1 MEIARHVIFVIL
13 PISIASMLLTFLA
26 IPAIL
31 AILAI
36 SDHDDTAGLPDSLV
50 NRRLNVNMELT
61 RVTTRRVQSFGADRL
76 AGLQAIASDLGVI
89 SVRHI
94 WEAHLLATKKKKKK
108 KKIFIHE
115 SASIISLPACFT
127 NNATSRNLRWKKT
140 PSQAE
145 RFLQCFL
152 ANSQDSNS

>member
-89 SVRHI
+89 SGRHI
-94 WEAHLLATKKKKKK
+94 YWQPKKK
-108 KKIFIHE
+108 KKIFINE

>member
-1 MEIARHVIFVIL
+1 MSMEIARHVIFVIL
-13 PISIASMLLTFLA
+13 PISIASFL
-26 IPAIL
+26 AIL

-36 SDHDDTAGLPDSLV
+36 SGHDDTAGLPDSLV

-76 AGLQAIASDLGVI
+76 AGLQAVASHLGGT
-89 SVRHI
+89 S
-94 WEAHLLATKKKKKK
+94 TGKK

-115 SASIISLPACFT
+115 SASIISLSACFT

-145 RFLQCFL
+145 RFLQYFL

>member
-13 PISIASMLLTFLA
+13 PISIGSMLLTFLA

-36 SDHDDTAGLPDSLV
+36 SGHDDTAGLPDSLV

-76 AGLQAIASDLGVI
+76 AGLQVIASDLGVI
-89 SVRHI
+89 SGRI
-94 WEAHLLATKKKKKK
+94 YWQQKKK